1 MGVLERAGAEGGA
14 CSEARLGVMAA
25 GPAES
30 FRVQATACHRSLPLL
45 SSRRFFSRGLVLFG
59 SFVPPPRPRRH
70 RGSGASCRAVSIDE
84 VQRVN

>member
-1 MGVLERAGAEGGA
+1 VGVLERAGAEGGA

-59 SFVPPPRPRRH
+59 SFVPPPGPV
-70 RGSGASCRAVSIDE
+70 AIAAVGPLVVRSALTKYS
-84 VQRVN
+84 V